1 MCGADNST
9 EGGSGSTKLAEAFAT
24 ATSSKTT
31 LDDDDEFEDEETDM
45 DALEAMFS
53 KVNSAVAIE
62 KEVAADTVGELFAAT
77 KAAFAPYIAESI
89 PVLIEMLDHYYEGIR
104 KSALGA
110 LFAFIKT
117 TYDLSDP
124 EAWVPGGVP
133 VSLHLLQCL
142 SCADGLDRRSVYT
155 PMSRASS
162 T

>member
-1 MCGADNST
+1 
-9 EGGSGSTKLAEAFAT
+9 
-24 ATSSKTT
+24 
-31 LDDDDEFEDEETDM
+31 M

-77 KAAFAPYIAESI
+77 KAAFAPYIHESI

-104 KSALGA
+104 KSAIGA

-124 EAWVPGGVP
+124 EPWVPGGVP
-133 VSLHLLQCL
+133 VSTIPSVRISPHADSLQKVRLH
-142 SCADGLDRRSVYT
+142 ADVKSIVDMILPSIFDAW
-155 PMSRASS
+155 RAEDDK
-162 T
+162 